1 MRVKRL
7 VVLLIGLAAVA
18 VVWVGLMAQ
27 SRETTYIVLLREK
40 VSPSAL
46 IAMKGNR
53 VAVKRALM
61 ETAKRTQPPLLA
73 RLQQWQQEGK
83 VQHFHSLWIVNAVS
97 VRATP
102 EVIEAL
108 KRDPLVEK
116 VIQARPVRLVR
127 PIRRQSG
134 IRPRQAFT
142 WGLEKIRV
150 PEVWNTFGIQGAN
163 VTVGVI
169 DTGIAADH
177 PDLVGKL
184 RPVNGWFDPYG
195 DTPSPSDWHGHGTHV
210 SGTIAGGNASGT
222 YIGVA
227 PQATLIV
234 AQLFN
239 EDGQATDA
247 AVLACMQWMM
257 DPDGDPNTNDGADV
271 VNNSWGYL
279 YSHAPNMYDPIKDAL
294 NAWIAANIVP
304 VFAIGNE
311 GPSPRTTRSPG
322 DYPMALG
329 VGATDS
335 NDNIA
340 DFSSRGPVF
349 WEGIGEIIKPDV
361 SAPGVY
367 VYSSVPWGYEYW
379 SGTSMASPHVAG
391 TVALMIS
398 YARSQGGSLSVDTI
412 KQLLKTTA
420 VDLGQSGPDN
430 DYGWG
435 RIDAFAALM
444 PLASD
449 ANEPNDNPSQA
460 TFIAFG
466 ETKVGKIEPDTDEDF
481 FKFTGTQN
489 TVITVKIDAQSLGS
503 GIDAVLQI
511 LDSDGT
517 TVLAESD
524 DSNGS
529 KDPYIA
535 KFVLPHAGD
544 FYIRITSKDF
554 ANELRHY
561 ALTLKLRSVP
571 NLIATYNPQDNS
583 VTLQWGSVFNSHR
596 LASKR
601 PMIRPLD
608 LQGYRVYRATQ
619 AQGPYDLIASLPPDQ
634 TTYTDTNL
642 PGQLVLYYRVTAL
655 YDEGESD
662 PATARILADP
672 TEPNDDPTTAT
683 QIAYGQSL
691 QGTIAVSG
699 DVDFYK
705 FDGQAGDLVTV
716 EVRAKVDGSSLDSV
730 LTLYDSDGQTVLA
743 FNDDFADWWWVTYD
757 SKLVRF
763 PLPHDGTFYL
773 KVEDYWGSGSEN
785 HFYTLTLVRD
795 TPDDHGDW
803 PQNATPINAGENLPG
818 RINPPPDTDYFVFNA
833 NAGDFIIAEI
843 FARRQGSPLDP
854 MLALYDEQ
862 GNLLAFNDDYYDL
875 DSAIFYRSPR
885 TGRYFLRVMPYGGP
899 YRGGPDYTYTLSL
912 TLLIPPRISVT
923 PISIEETLLQGSRSV
938 VSVNVANVGGESL
951 TFFTRSATSAIST
964 LSVQQPARRRIM
976 FVPETSKLY
985 QDYLR
990 LRQQK
995 QRELQ
1000 QVIPKLLAKRDPNSQ
1015 RLTQALQDSV
1025 VSPELIPLK
1034 GGKPISTLQNE
1045 QPPSG
1050 TWRWIIVDPDEYGE
1064 QQGNAIN
1071 VTKVFYQSNGT
1082 YLYFRAELDGG
1093 NFDPQNAYFDIFL
1106 DTDRNAGTGDRRI
1119 VDGMGIDYILY
1130 GGLGWVGVFKFNP
1143 VTGNFEQVADFIW
1156 FKPVSGA
1163 VEVGVKLSD
1172 IGNPMDLHV
1181 ACEFYDSNTWRWDS
1195 IPDIWYAPITREVPW
1210 LDRSPV
1216 AGSLLANESV
1226 NVELTLDS
1234 TSLGLGIHRA
1244 NLVFNSNDLEKQQLT
1259 VPITL
1264 TIMQIPNVPDL
1275 ISPADGAIVRPQV
1288 TFVLKSTD
1296 PDGDRVKFVIEAR
1309 KGNEVKTYE
1318 TEFVASGQE
1327 ASLTVPE
1334 GLSSGEWTWRA
1345 KAIDERGQESSFSSE
1360 QTFIVNQLPTKPEL
1374 IAPSNNAIVLPTPT
1388 FKVKGTD
1395 PDGDA
1400 LKFKLVIKQG
1410 EQIVAVFDQTQQTIG
1425 WDKESYQSGEEATFT
1440 VPTNQRLTAGNYS
1453 WVAFAFDGKEWSE
1466 ASEGRVIIVNQVV
1479 SVPELLSPISGAIV
1493 RPTVTFKLKSTDP
1506 DGDRVKFVIEARKG
1520 NEVKT
1525 YETEFVASGQ
1535 EASLTVPE
1543 GLSSGEWT
1551 WRAKAI
1557 DERGQESS
1565 FSSEQTFI
1573 VNQLPTKP
1581 ELIAPSNNAIVLPT
1595 PTFKVKGTDPDGDAL
1610 KFKLVIK
1617 QGEQIVAVFDQ
1628 TQQTIGWDKESYQS
1642 GEEATFTVPTNQ
1654 RLTAGN
1660 YSWVAF
1666 AFDGKEWSEA
1676 SEGRVIIVNQVV
1688 SVPELLSPI
1697 SGAIVRPTVT
1707 FKLKSTDPD
1716 GDRVKFVIEAR
1727 KGNEVKTYETEFVAS
1742 GQEASLTVPEG
1753 LSSGEWT
1760 WRAKAIDERGQESSF
1775 SSEQTFIVNQLP
1787 TKPELIAPSNNAIV
1801 LPTPTFKVKGTDPD
1815 GDALKFKL
1823 VIKQGEQIVA
1833 VFDQTQQ
1840 TIGWDKESYQSGEE
1854 ATFTVPTNQRLTAGN
1869 YSWVAF
1875 AFDGKEWSEASE
1887 GRVIIVNQ
1895 VVSVPELLSPISG
1908 AIVRP
1913 TVTFKL
1919 KSTDPDGD
1927 RVKFVIEARKGNEV
1941 KTYETEFVASGQEAS
1956 LTVPEGLSSGE
1967 WTWRAKAIDERGQES
1982 SFSSEQTFIVNQLPT
1997 KPELIAPSNNA
2008 IVSTT
2013 PTFKLKSSDAD
2024 GDQVKFEIEV
2034 AKGSRVEVLVTN
2046 FVNSGTEVS
2055 LIVPEDQSLSPG
2067 QWTWRAR
2074 AIDARGEAGEW
2085 SDSRTI
2091 QVISV
2096 PLIRSG
2102 LRLVT
2107 CPVIGPADPKPVFAF
2122 DENKWA
2128 WFDPTSGYLLY
2139 PNSQT
2144 NLQVGKG
2151 YWAKFV
2157 QDTKP
2162 NVEGTLPDTNQPF
2175 SVALKKG
2182 WNLIGNPWLV
2192 DLVWDLSSIK
2202 VKVGGQEKALKD
2214 LGESEGVEPYAW
2226 RWDGSNYRLV
2236 YDTNVGIIG
2245 IDSALPS
2252 WEGAWVY
2259 AHTDCELILPP
2270 PSQGKGRGTRDRGQ
2284 IVKGNGWSMRL
2295 QASVDG
2301 SVGEAVIGIANG
2313 TRGLAVGLP
2322 PEPPTGNNGV
2332 QVILLKNNTPLAVD
2346 VRNDGSKRQEWE
2358 VLVRFGTRDGGRGTS
2373 ERKEVVL
2380 TFDGI
2385 GYAPKDVSAW
2395 LVDTVTGKRLY
2406 LRTQPSYRFVAQE
2419 GEVERKFKVVVERG
2433 NDRPLRV
2440 VGLKATPMRGQGVV
2454 IEFSLTKPAKVEAE
2468 VLTLTGRRVAVLDA
2482 GSSEGLTRRVVW
2494 RGVGIEGQ
2502 KVGGGVYLIRVRAID
2517 DEGRSTQGMTIV
2529 RTR

>member
-1 MRVKRL
+1 
-7 VVLLIGLAAVA
+7 LIWDKLD
-18 VVWVGLMAQ
+18 L
-27 SRETTYIVLLREK
+27 TTI
-40 VSPSAL
+40 
-46 IAMKGNR
+46 
-53 VAVKRALM
+53 
-61 ETAKRTQPPLLA
+61 
-73 RLQQWQQEGK
+73 
-83 VQHFHSLWIVNAVS
+83 
-97 VRATP
+97 
-102 EVIEAL
+102 
-108 KRDPLVEK
+108 
-116 VIQARPVRLVR
+116 
-127 PIRRQSG
+127 
-134 IRPRQAFT
+134 
-142 WGLEKIRV
+142 
-150 PEVWNTFGIQGAN
+150 
-163 VTVGVI
+163 TVG
-169 DTGIAADH
+169 
-177 PDLVGKL
+177 
-184 RPVNGWFDPYG
+184 
-195 DTPSPSDWHGHGTHV
+195 
-210 SGTIAGGNASGT
+210 
-222 YIGVA
+222 
-227 PQATLIV
+227 
-234 AQLFN
+234 
-239 EDGQATDA
+239 
-247 AVLACMQWMM
+247 
-257 DPDGDPNTNDGADV
+257 
-271 VNNSWGYL
+271 
-279 YSHAPNMYDPIKDAL
+279 
-294 NAWIAANIVP
+294 
-304 VFAIGNE
+304 
-311 GPSPRTTRSPG
+311 
-322 DYPMALG
+322 
-329 VGATDS
+329 
-335 NDNIA
+335 
-340 DFSSRGPVF
+340 
-349 WEGIGEIIKPDV
+349 
-361 SAPGVY
+361 
-367 VYSSVPWGYEYW
+367 
-379 SGTSMASPHVAG
+379 
-391 TVALMIS
+391 
-398 YARSQGGSLSVDTI
+398 
-412 KQLLKTTA
+412 
-420 VDLGQSGPDN
+420 
-430 DYGWG
+430 G
-435 RIDAFAALM
+435 RIDAFAALR
-444 PLASD
+444 
-449 ANEPNDNPSQA
+449 
-460 TFIAFG
+460 
-466 ETKVGKIEPDTDEDF
+466 
-481 FKFTGTQN
+481 
-489 TVITVKIDAQSLGS
+489 
-503 GIDAVLQI
+503 VL
-511 LDSDGT
+511 T
-517 TVLAESD
+517 
-524 DSNGS
+524 
-529 KDPYIA
+529 
-535 KFVLPHAGD
+535 
-544 FYIRITSKDF
+544 
-554 ANELRHY
+554 
-561 ALTLKLRSVP
+561 
-571 NLIATYNPQDNS
+571 
-583 VTLQWGSVFNSHR
+583 
-596 LASKR
+596 
-601 PMIRPLD
+601 
-608 LQGYRVYRATQ
+608 
-619 AQGPYDLIASLPPDQ
+619 
-634 TTYTDTNL
+634 
-642 PGQLVLYYRVTAL
+642 
-655 YDEGESD
+655 
-662 PATARILADP
+662 DP
-672 TEPNDDPTTAT
+672 TEPNDDPSTAT

-716 EVRAKVDGSSLDSV
+716 EVRAEVDGSSLDSV

-743 FNDDFADWWWVTYD
+743 FNDNFADWWWVTND

-785 HFYTLTLVRD
+785 HFYTLTLVKD

-818 RINPPPDTDYFVFNA
+818 VINPPPDTDYFVFNA
-833 NAGDFIIAEI
+833 NAGDLIIAEI
-843 FARRQGSPLDP
+843 LAQRQGSPLDP

-862 GNLLAFNDDYYDL
+862 GNLLAFNNDYYGL
-875 DSAIFYRSPR
+875 DSAIFYQIPQ
-885 TGRYFLRVMPYGGP
+885 TGRYFLQVMPYGGP
-899 YRGGPDYTYTLSL
+899 DVGGPDYTYTLSL
-912 TLLIPPRISVT
+912 RIALAEREPNNDPTTATQIAYGDAISGAINPSGDVDYYKFDGQEGDYVTISVDAYAQWWLNAALTLYDSDGQTILAFNDNFPDWRPWWSNNPRIVRFPLPHSGTFYLKVENVWGDGGSGIEYTYTLTLVKDTPDDHSDWPVRATPIISGQPINGVIDPQFDSDYFVFEAQAGYFATAEVFAQREDSPLVAILALYNERGEQIAWSEGWRGWDPFIDIQLPATGRYYLRVMPSEMGSLGGPDCTYRISLTLQPGPQISVT
-923 PISIEETLLQGSRSV
+923 PASIEETLLQGSKSV
-938 VSVNVANVGGESL
+938 VSVNVANVGGRSL

-964 LSVQQPARRRIM
+964 LSLQQPARRRIM
-976 FVPETSKLY
+976 VVPETSELY
-985 QDYLR
+985 QNYLR
-990 LRQQK
+990 MRQQKQQKPMSLQNDVKSTPQNVSNPEK

-1000 QVIPKLLAKRDPNSQ
+1000 QVIQRLLAKQNPNSQ
-1015 RLTQALQDSV
+1015 RLAQALQDSMRKSS
-1025 VSPELIPLK
+1025 VSSSQPINRTPKQVKPVPFQFTPDPNTEHLVELIPLK

-1106 DTDRNAGTGDRRI
+1106 DTDRNAGTGDRQI

-1130 GGLGWVGVFKFNP
+1130 GGLEQVGVFKFNP
-1143 VTGNFEQVADFIW
+1143 ATGNFEQVADFIW
-1156 FKPVSGA
+1156 FERVNGA

-1172 IGNPMDLHV
+1172 IGNPIDLHV
-1181 ACEFYDSNTWRWDS
+1181 ACEFYDRNTGRRDR

-1234 TSLGLGIHRA
+1234 TSLGLGIHRT

-1318 TEFVASGQE
+1318 TEFVSSGQE

-1334 GLSSGEWTWRA
+1334 GLSSGEWTWKA

-1374 IAPSNNAIVLPTPT
+1374 IAPNNNAIVLPTPT

-1440 VPTNQRLTAGNYS
+1440 VPTNQRLTAGNYL

-1493 RPTVTFKLKSTDP
+1493 RPTVTFVLKSTDP

-1535 EASLTVPE
+1535 EVSLTVPE
-1543 GLSSGEWT
+1543 GLSSGEWI

-1581 ELIAPSNNAIVLPT
+1581 ELIAPN
-1595 PTFKVKGTDPDGDAL
+1595 
-1610 KFKLVIK
+1610 
-1617 QGEQIVAVFDQ
+1617 
-1628 TQQTIGWDKESYQS
+1628 
-1642 GEEATFTVPTNQ
+1642 
-1654 RLTAGN
+1654 
-1660 YSWVAF
+1660 
-1666 AFDGKEWSEA
+1666 
-1676 SEGRVIIVNQVV
+1676 
-1688 SVPELLSPI
+1688 
-1697 SGAIVRPTVT
+1697 
-1707 FKLKSTDPD
+1707 
-1716 GDRVKFVIEAR
+1716 
-1727 KGNEVKTYETEFVAS
+1727 
-1742 GQEASLTVPEG
+1742 
-1753 LSSGEWT
+1753 
-1760 WRAKAIDERGQESSF
+1760 
-1775 SSEQTFIVNQLP
+1775 
-1787 TKPELIAPSNNAIV
+1787 
-1801 LPTPTFKVKGTDPD
+1801 
-1815 GDALKFKL
+1815 
-1823 VIKQGEQIVA
+1823 
-1833 VFDQTQQ
+1833 
-1840 TIGWDKESYQSGEE
+1840 
-1854 ATFTVPTNQRLTAGN
+1854 
-1869 YSWVAF
+1869 
-1875 AFDGKEWSEASE
+1875 
-1887 GRVIIVNQ
+1887 
-1895 VVSVPELLSPISG
+1895 
-1908 AIVRP
+1908 
-1913 TVTFKL
+1913 
-1919 KSTDPDGD
+1919 
-1927 RVKFVIEARKGNEV
+1927 
-1941 KTYETEFVASGQEAS
+1941 
-1956 LTVPEGLSSGE
+1956 
-1967 WTWRAKAIDERGQES
+1967 
-1982 SFSSEQTFIVNQLPT
+1982 
-1997 KPELIAPSNNA
+1997 NNA

-2270 PSQGKGRGTRDRGQ
+2270 PSQSKGRGTRGEGR
-2284 IVKGNGWSMRL
+2284 VAKGNGWSMRL
-2295 QASVDG
+2295 QASVNG
-2301 SVGEAVIGIANG
+2301 SVGEAVLGIANG

-2332 QVILLKNNTPLAVD
+2332 QVILLKNNTPLAID
-2346 VRNDGSKRQEWE
+2346 VRSDGARRQEWE

-2440 VGLKATPMRGQGVV
+2440 VGLKATLMRGQGVV

-2468 VLTLTGRRVAVLDA
+2468 VLTLTGRRVAVLDT
-2482 GSSEGLTRRVVW
+2482 GSSEGLTHRMVW
-2494 RGVGIEGQ
+2494 RGVSIDGQ

>member
-1 MRVKRL
+1 
-7 VVLLIGLAAVA
+7 
-18 VVWVGLMAQ
+18 
-27 SRETTYIVLLREK
+27 
-40 VSPSAL
+40 
-46 IAMKGNR
+46 
-53 VAVKRALM
+53 
-61 ETAKRTQPPLLA
+61 
-73 RLQQWQQEGK
+73 
-83 VQHFHSLWIVNAVS
+83 
-97 VRATP
+97 
-102 EVIEAL
+102 
-108 KRDPLVEK
+108 
-116 VIQARPVRLVR
+116 
-127 PIRRQSG
+127 
-134 IRPRQAFT
+134 
-142 WGLEKIRV
+142 
-150 PEVWNTFGIQGAN
+150 
-163 VTVGVI
+163 
-169 DTGIAADH
+169 
-177 PDLVGKL
+177 
-184 RPVNGWFDPYG
+184 
-195 DTPSPSDWHGHGTHV
+195 
-210 SGTIAGGNASGT
+210 
-222 YIGVA
+222 
-227 PQATLIV
+227 
-234 AQLFN
+234 
-239 EDGQATDA
+239 
-247 AVLACMQWMM
+247 
-257 DPDGDPNTNDGADV
+257 
-271 VNNSWGYL
+271 
-279 YSHAPNMYDPIKDAL
+279 
-294 NAWIAANIVP
+294 
-304 VFAIGNE
+304 
-311 GPSPRTTRSPG
+311 
-322 DYPMALG
+322 
-329 VGATDS
+329 
-335 NDNIA
+335 
-340 DFSSRGPVF
+340 
-349 WEGIGEIIKPDV
+349 
-361 SAPGVY
+361 
-367 VYSSVPWGYEYW
+367 
-379 SGTSMASPHVAG
+379 MASPHVAG

-398 YARSQGGSLSVDTI
+398 YARSQGVSLSVDTI

-435 RIDAFAALM
+435 RIDAFAALVL
-444 PLASD
+444 LASD

-466 ETKVGKIEPDTDEDF
+466 ETKFGKIEPDDEDF

-529 KDPYIA
+529 KYPYIA

-705 FDGQAGDLVTV
+705 FDGQAGALVTV
-716 EVRAKVDGSSLDSV
+716 EVRAEVDGSSLDSV

-743 FNDDFADWWWVTYD
+743 FNDDFADWWPVTLD

-773 KVEDYWGSGSEN
+773 KVADYWGSGSEN
-785 HFYTLTLVRD
+785 HFYTLTLVKD

-818 RINPPPDTDYFVFNA
+818 VINPPPDTDYFVFNA
-833 NAGDFIIAEI
+833 NAGDLIIAEI
-843 FARRQGSPLDP
+843 FARRQDPPSSLDS

-862 GNLLAFNDDYYDL
+862 GKLLAFNDDYYGL
-875 DSAIFYRSPR
+875 DSAIFYQIPQ
-885 TGRYFLRVMPYGGP
+885 TGRYFLQVMPYGGP
-899 YRGGPDYTYTLSL
+899 YRGGPDYTYTLSM
-912 TLLIPPRISVT
+912 TLLLPPRISVT

-1045 QPPSG
+1045 QSPSG

-1106 DTDRNAGTGDRRI
+1106 DTDRNAGTGDRQI

-1130 GGLGWVGVFKFNP
+1130 GGLEQVGVFKFNP
-1143 VTGNFEQVADFIW
+1143 ATGNFEQVADFIW
-1156 FKPVSGA
+1156 FERVNGA

-1172 IGNPMDLHV
+1172 IGNPIDLHV
-1181 ACEFYDSNTWRWDS
+1181 ACEFYDRNTGRRDR

-1234 TSLGLGIHRA
+1234 TSLGLGIHRT

-1318 TEFVASGQE
+1318 TEYVSSGQE

-1374 IAPSNNAIVLPTPT
+1374 IAPN
-1388 FKVKGTD
+1388 
-1395 PDGDA
+1395 
-1400 LKFKLVIKQG
+1400 
-1410 EQIVAVFDQTQQTIG
+1410 
-1425 WDKESYQSGEEATFT
+1425 
-1440 VPTNQRLTAGNYS
+1440 
-1453 WVAFAFDGKEWSE
+1453 
-1466 ASEGRVIIVNQVV
+1466 
-1479 SVPELLSPISGAIV
+1479 
-1493 RPTVTFKLKSTDP
+1493 
-1506 DGDRVKFVIEARKG
+1506 
-1520 NEVKT
+1520 
-1525 YETEFVASGQ
+1525 
-1535 EASLTVPE
+1535 
-1543 GLSSGEWT
+1543 
-1551 WRAKAI
+1551 
-1557 DERGQESS
+1557 
-1565 FSSEQTFI
+1565 
-1573 VNQLPTKP
+1573 
-1581 ELIAPSNNAIVLPT
+1581 
-1595 PTFKVKGTDPDGDAL
+1595 
-1610 KFKLVIK
+1610 
-1617 QGEQIVAVFDQ
+1617 
-1628 TQQTIGWDKESYQS
+1628 
-1642 GEEATFTVPTNQ
+1642 
-1654 RLTAGN
+1654 
-1660 YSWVAF
+1660 
-1666 AFDGKEWSEA
+1666 
-1676 SEGRVIIVNQVV
+1676 
-1688 SVPELLSPI
+1688 
-1697 SGAIVRPTVT
+1697 
-1707 FKLKSTDPD
+1707 
-1716 GDRVKFVIEAR
+1716 
-1727 KGNEVKTYETEFVAS
+1727 
-1742 GQEASLTVPEG
+1742 
-1753 LSSGEWT
+1753 
-1760 WRAKAIDERGQESSF
+1760 
-1775 SSEQTFIVNQLP
+1775 
-1787 TKPELIAPSNNAIV
+1787 
-1801 LPTPTFKVKGTDPD
+1801 
-1815 GDALKFKL
+1815 
-1823 VIKQGEQIVA
+1823 
-1833 VFDQTQQ
+1833 
-1840 TIGWDKESYQSGEE
+1840 
-1854 ATFTVPTNQRLTAGN
+1854 
-1869 YSWVAF
+1869 
-1875 AFDGKEWSEASE
+1875 
-1887 GRVIIVNQ
+1887 
-1895 VVSVPELLSPISG
+1895 
-1908 AIVRP
+1908 
-1913 TVTFKL
+1913 
-1919 KSTDPDGD
+1919 
-1927 RVKFVIEARKGNEV
+1927 
-1941 KTYETEFVASGQEAS
+1941 
-1956 LTVPEGLSSGE
+1956 
-1967 WTWRAKAIDERGQES
+1967 
-1982 SFSSEQTFIVNQLPT
+1982 
-1997 KPELIAPSNNA
+1997 NNA

-2102 LRLVT
+2102 LRLVA

-2270 PSQGKGRGTRDRGQ
+2270 PSQGKGRGTRGEGR
-2284 IVKGNGWSMRL
+2284 VAKGNGWSMRL

-2301 SVGEAVIGIANG
+2301 SVGEAVLGIANG

-2346 VRNDGSKRQEWE
+2346 VRNDGSRRQEWE